1 MRHQE
6 ARDQGFTTVTYI
18 IIIWHL
24 GKKGALRTAIDSQEN
39 ILTLLQEKGTQ
50 SKWLRKAESI
60 HVPRGK
66 APLKPICKSAQH
78 ECLLVINLYDWV
90 FIPRSYAA
98 TALWWSAAWESRLSV
113 NAILLAPSL
122 SVLIQEKGEKI
133 GSQWLTNCSW
143 GAISLFSISDSG
155 RLGWLPK
162 DCILQKIQLHGV
174 LKGWTGS
181 EQRTWPV
188 KTATVPMPAIMLSWM
203 ADSLSGARVL
213 RHWRTPLRI
222 LGCQPPVNVMAG
234 GSPWKVGFV
243 MSGRSPFPDRGC
255 WEHKETRHSKMVFKK
270 ILGILNF
277 QESIARWWNVGSS
290 QSCLFFF
297 HKYIESKSSV
307 FYPQSFGQEALVYNF
322 EKRQ

>member
-1 MRHQE
+1 M
-6 ARDQGFTTVTYI
+6 
-18 IIIWHL
+18 
-24 GKKGALRTAIDSQEN
+24 
-39 ILTLLQEKGTQ
+39 
-50 SKWLRKAESI
+50 
-60 HVPRGK
+60 
-66 APLKPICKSAQH
+66 
-78 ECLLVINLYDWV
+78 
-90 FIPRSYAA
+90 
-98 TALWWSAAWESRLSV
+98 
-113 NAILLAPSL
+113 
-122 SVLIQEKGEKI
+122 
-133 GSQWLTNCSW
+133 
-143 GAISLFSISDSG
+143 
-155 RLGWLPK
+155 
-162 DCILQKIQLHGV
+162 QLHGV

-213 RHWRTPLRI
+213 RHWRTPLRT

-277 QESIARWWNVGSS
+277 QESIAMWWNVGSS

-307 FYPQSFGQEALVYNF
+307 LYPQSFEQEALVYNF